1 VNVDHLSQVVDTIPR
16 PVNVL
21 LVPSGPTVD
30 EMSEIG
36 VRRLSTGGALA
47 FVAYGAV
54 ARAARELLAEGTQTY
69 SAGALT
75 GEERKKAFD

>member
-1 VNVDHLSQVVDTIPR
+1 
-16 PVNVL
+16 
-21 LVPSGPTVD
+21 
-30 EMSEIG
+30 MSEIG

-75 GEERKKAFD
+75 CEERKKAFD